1 MSHEKKLEKQKGNYK
16 IKNRNIIMLI
26 NKNWFIGF

>member
-16 IKNRNIIMLI
+16 IKNRNIITLI
-26 NKNWFIGF
+26 YTNWFIGF

>member
-16 IKNRNIIMLI
+16 IKNRNTIMLI
-26 NKNWFIGF
+26 YKNWFIGF

>member
-26 NKNWFIGF
+26 YKKWVIGF